1 MTNRNAYPNAMRCGT
16 FLSPLLG
23 VPLRPSTPRLS
34 TLLSASQRFVFYFL
48 SPLRSAALRPSPRL
62 YSTQRFVC
70 YNAPNR
76 YAALRPST
84 QRFVYY
90 FAAPLPAAQ
99 RHSTQRFVFS
109 PRYATQ
115 LYSAPRT
122 AALLNDLFIIDA
134 SLRIAPQLLSTQLN
148 DLFITSLRP
157 SAQRNA
163 TRLCAPRLY
172 STICLL
178 STPLYALLRNS
189 SLLNSTICL
198 LRRSETP
205 RGSAQRNTTPLNA
218 TQLNL
223 NQPTNRRT

>member
-48 SPLRSAALRPSPRL
+48 SPLRSAALRTPL
-62 YSTQRFVC
+62 YST
-70 YNAPNR
+70 
-76 YAALRPST
+76 
-84 QRFVYY
+84 
-90 FAAPLPAAQ
+90 
-99 RHSTQRFVFS
+99 
-109 PRYATQ
+109 
-115 LYSAPRT
+115 
-122 AALLNDLFIIDA
+122 LLNDLFVTTRRIDTRL
-134 SLRIAPQLLSTQLN
+134 SAPQLN
-148 DLFITSLRP
+148 DLFITSPLP
-157 SAQRNA
+157 SPLRNA
-163 TRLCAPRLY
+163 TRLNDLFIHPATQLSSTLRLAPRLY